1 MNNTTTITID
11 LAKTV
16 FQVAVYNKFGKQL
29 SNKAMNDKKMVEL
42 ITHHS
47 EAVIYM
53 EACGSA
59 HYWGRRFRQ
68 MGHEVY
74 LIPPH
79 VVAKHRIGNKNDKND
94 CISIYTAAHNP
105 STHCVPIRSLE
116 QQDLATMHTLRQGYV
131 KQRTELANRIRGLA
145 MEYGVKFPKGINR
158 LRQQVPEALED
169 ADNGLTFIVRASL
182 RNLLDQL
189 LALDPLVT
197 QITQAIEDLAR
208 QIEPCRR
215 LVKLPGVGWLGASA
229 LYVRLGDGSAYRCGR
244 NASASLG
251 LVPSHSGSGGK
262 NTLGGITKCG
272 DRYLRC
278 LLVHGARSVVVN
290 IKDKQDGLSRWI
302 RNQLIS
308 KHKNNTTVAL
318 ANKIVRMAW
327 AMLTTG
333 REYQAPVAQ

>member
-16 FQVAVYNKFGKQL
+16 FQVAVFNKFGKQI

-42 ITHHS
+42 IAQHP
-47 EAVIYM
+47 EALIYM

-59 HYWGRRFRQ
+59 HYWGRRFTQ
-68 MGHEVY
+68 MGHKVY

-79 VVAKHRIGNKNDKND
+79 IVAKYRNGNKNDKND
-94 CISIYTAAHNP
+94 CLAIYAAAKSP
-105 STHCVPIRSLE
+105 STHFVAIRSLE

-131 KQRTELANRIRGLA
+131 KQRTQLANRIRGLA
-145 MEYGVKFPKGINR
+145 MEYGVKFSKGINR
-158 LRQQVPEALED
+158 VRKHVPQALED
-169 ADNGLTFIVRASL
+169 GENGLSFIVRASL

-189 LALDPLVT
+189 QVLDELVA
-197 QITQAIEDLAR
+197 QITKDIENLAR

-251 LVPSHSGSGGK
+251 IVPAHRGTGGK
-262 NTLGGITKCG
+262 NTIGRITKRG
-272 DRYLRC
+272 DKYLRC
-278 LLVHGARSVVVN
+278 LLVHGARSVVTNVR
-290 IKDKQDGLSRWI
+290 DKQDGLSRWI
-302 RNQLIS
+302 RNQLMS
-308 KHKNNTTVAL
+308 KHKNNTAVAL

-327 AMLTTG
+327 AMLNTG
-333 REYQAPVAQ
+333 SEYQAPVAQ